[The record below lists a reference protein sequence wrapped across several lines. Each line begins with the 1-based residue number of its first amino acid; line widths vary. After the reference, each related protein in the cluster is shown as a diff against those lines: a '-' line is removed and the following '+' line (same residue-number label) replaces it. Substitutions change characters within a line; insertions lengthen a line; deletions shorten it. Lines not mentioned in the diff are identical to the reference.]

1 MASASAL
8 GYRIG
13 FDIGGTF
20 TDLILVAPDGTA
32 WSRKVLSSPSNYVDA
47 VVAGISELLA
57 ASGVPAEAVGEAVHG
72 TTIATNA
79 ILERRGARVALM
91 TTEGFRDVLE
101 IGRLRMPGLFN
112 LDYVRPAPLVPRRR
126 RFEVRERMTNRGDIH
141 VPLDT
146 AGLDQVIASTLASDV
161 ESIAVALL
169 HAYANP
175 AHERAI
181 RDAIQ
186 GIRPDLPVTLSS
198 DIHPEIG
205 EFERTSTAVTNAY
218 VMPLMERYLGHLV
231 ERLAEIDVEASPL
244 IMQSN
249 GGVMSLA
256 GARNRPVLLIESG
269 PAAGVVATAA
279 LARRIGRPDVISV
292 DIGGTTAKASVIE
305 GGAVKRTG
313 EFQIGGPVSEG
324 SRLNNGGGFVI
335 RAPAIDLAEVGA
347 GGGSII
353 AVDAIGSLKVGPES
367 AGAAPGPVCYGRGGE
382 RVTLTDAN
390 VCLGYLDSERLPSGL
405 ALDAPR
411 ARVLFEA
418 QVADKLQLPLAEAA
432 YGVFLVGCAA
442 MARAIRAVTIERGL
456 DPRAFSM
463 VAFGGNGPL
472 FAVAMARTLEIRTV
486 IVPPVPGVFSAV
498 GLLEADIERHFSR
511 SFLRPLRDLAPA
523 DVLDAMT
530 RLQAE
535 ALSTLRSEGFDEGL
549 ECHGSLDMKYEGQS
563 FQLPVLFPREARED
577 SILPALVEALGREHE
592 RQYGFRGSAEAVQIV
607 NLRAT
612 ARLQRP
618 VPPMA
623 VRTDAV
629 AARRTEHSRRA
640 FFGRERGFIDTSV
653 VGRAALGPTPRPG
666 PLLVEEYDA
675 TTLIPPGAAASL
687 DRAGNIVIEIEG
699 D

>member
-1 MASASAL
+1 MTSPSAP

-32 WSRKVLSSPSNYVDA
+32 WSRKVLSSPANYVDA
-47 VVAGISELLA
+47 VVEGIAELLA
-57 ASGVPAEAVGEAVHG
+57 ASGTPAKAVSEAVHG

-79 ILERRGARVALM
+79 ILERRGASVALIS
-91 TTEGFRDVLE
+91 TEGFRDVLE

-126 RFEVRERMTNRGDIH
+126 RFEVRERMTNRGE
-141 VPLDT
+141 VRLPLDG
-146 AGLDQVIASTLASDV
+146 ASLDQAIAKALASQV
-161 ESIAVALL
+161 ESIAVALI

-181 RDAIQ
+181 RDAIRRV
-186 GIRPDLPVTLSS
+186 RPDLPVTLSS
-198 DIHPEIG
+198 DIHPEVG

-218 VMPLMERYLGHLV
+218 VMPLMEHYLGHLV
-231 ERLAEIDVEASPL
+231 ERLGGIDVEAAPL

-256 GARNRPVLLIESG
+256 GARSRPVLLIESG

-279 LARRIGRPDVISV
+279 LARRIGRADVISV

-305 GGAVKRTG
+305 GGAMKRTG

-347 GGGSII
+347 GGGSIV

-411 ARVLFEA
+411 ARAAFEA
-418 QVADKLQLPLAEAA
+418 QIADKLQLTLAEAA
-432 YGVFLVGCAA
+432 YGVFQVGCAA

-456 DPRAFSM
+456 DPRAFTM

-472 FAVAMARTLEIRTV
+472 FAVAMARTLEIGTV

-511 SFLRPLRDLAPA
+511 SFLRPLRELAPA
-523 DVLDAMT
+523 EVVDAMA
-530 RLQAE
+530 RLQEE
-535 ALSTLRSEGFDEGL
+535 ALTTLRAEGFDEGL
-549 ECHGSLDMKYEGQS
+549 DCQGSLDMKYEGQS
-563 FQLPVLFPREARED
+563 FQLPVPFPRVAD
-577 SILPALVEALGREHE
+577 AKGILPALVEALGQEHE
-592 RQYGFRGSAEAVQIV
+592 KQYGFRGNADAVQIV

-623 VRTDAV
+623 VRTDA
-629 AARRTEHSRRA
+629 AASVGGGRSRKA
-640 FFGRERGFIDTSV
+640 YFGRERGFLDTPV
-653 VGRAALGPTPRPG
+653 IGRAGLGPAPRPG

-675 TTLIPPGAAASL
+675 TTLVPPGSSASL
-687 DRAGNIVIEIEG
+687 DEAGNIVIEIAG

>member
-1 MASASAL
+1 MASPSAP

-32 WSRKVLSSPSNYVDA
+32 WSRKVLSSPANYVDA
-47 VVAGISELLA
+47 VVAGIAELLA
-57 ASGVPAEAVGEAVHG
+57 ASATPAKAVSEAVHG

-79 ILERRGARVALM
+79 ILERRGASVALIS
-91 TTEGFRDVLE
+91 TEGFRDVLE

-126 RFEVRERMTNRGDIH
+126 RFEVRERMTNRGE
-141 VPLDT
+141 VRLPLDDVS
-146 AGLDQVIASTLASDV
+146 LDEAIAKALASQV
-161 ESIAVALL
+161 ESIAVALI

-175 AHERAI
+175 THERAI
-181 RDAIQ
+181 RDAI
-186 GIRPDLPVTLSS
+186 RRVSPDLPVTLSS
-198 DIHPEIG
+198 DIHPEVG

-218 VMPLMERYLGHLV
+218 VMPLMEHYLGHLV
-231 ERLAEIDVEASPL
+231 ERLAGIDVEAAPL

-256 GARNRPVLLIESG
+256 GARSRPVLLIESG

-279 LARRIGRPDVISV
+279 LARRINRPDVISV

-305 GGAVKRTG
+305 GGAMKRTG

-347 GGGSII
+347 GGGSIV

-405 ALDAPR
+405 VLDAPLAR
-411 ARVLFEA
+411 AAFET
-418 QVADKLQLPLAEAA
+418 QIADKLQLTLAEAA
-432 YGVFLVGCAA
+432 YGVFQVGCAA

-456 DPRAFSM
+456 DPRAFTM

-472 FAVAMARTLEIRTV
+472 FAVAMARTLEIGTV

-511 SFLRPLRDLAPA
+511 SFLRPLRELAPA
-523 DVLDAMT
+523 EVLEAMA
-530 RLQAE
+530 RLQEE
-535 ALSTLRSEGFDEGL
+535 ALTTMRGEGFDKGL
-549 ECHGSLDMKYEGQS
+549 DCQGSLDMKYEGQS
-563 FQLPVLFPREARED
+563 FQLPVPFPQGAD
-577 SILPALVEALGREHE
+577 TNAILPALVEALGQEHE
-592 RQYGFRGSAEAVQIV
+592 KQYGFRGNADAVQIV

-623 VRTDAV
+623 VRTDAGAR
-629 AARRTEHSRRA
+629 AAERSRKA
-640 FFGRERGFIDTSV
+640 YFGRERGFLDTPV
-653 VGRAALGPTPRPG
+653 IGRSALGPTPRPG
-666 PLLVEEYDA
+666 PLMVEEYDA
-675 TTLIPPGAAASL
+675 TTLIPPGSTASL
-687 DRAGNIVIEIEG
+687 DGAGNIVIEIAG

>member
-1 MASASAL
+1 MASASVP

-32 WSRKVLSSPSNYVDA
+32 WSRKILSSPSNYVDA
-47 VVAGISELLA
+47 VVAGISALLA
-57 ASGVPAEAVGEAVHG
+57 DSGVPAEAVSEAVHG

-126 RFEVRERMTNRGDIH
+126 RFEVRERLTNRGDVR

-146 AGLDQVIASTLASDV
+146 AGLDQVIANALASDV

-181 RDAIQ
+181 REAIHR
-186 GIRPDLPVTLSS
+186 IRPDLPVTVSS
-198 DIHPEIG
+198 DIHPEVG

-231 ERLAEIDVEASPL
+231 ERLAEIDVDASPL

-347 GGGSII
+347 GGGSIV

-405 ALDAPR
+405 VLDASR
-411 ARVLFEA
+411 AHALFEA

-432 YGVFLVGCAA
+432 YGVFQVGCAA

-456 DPRAFSM
+456 DPRAFTM

-472 FAVAMARTLEIRTV
+472 FAVAMARTLEIGTV

-511 SFLRPLRDLAPA
+511 SFLRPLRELAPG
-523 DVLDAMT
+523 DVLETMNQ
-530 RLQAE
+530 LQAE

-563 FQLPVLFPREARED
+563 FQLPVRFPHEAGEA
-577 SILPALVEALGREHE
+577 SILSALVEALGHEHE
-592 RQYGFRGSAEAVQIV
+592 RQYGFRGNADSVQIV

-623 VRTDAV
+623 VRSGAV
-629 AARRTEHSRRA
+629 PAGGAERTRRA
-640 FFGRERGFIDTSV
+640 YFGREKGFSDTPV
-653 VGRAALGPTPRPG
+653 VGRAALGARPRPG

-687 DRAGNIVIEIEG
+687 DQAGNIVIEIEG